1 MCCFVDTIPGVVE
14 CDEGL
19 IPLSHDLNHEFE
31 AVDQPCVAQSSVQG
45 RLRSHSAFWLQELE
59 PSPFVR
65 EVISL
70 LLSMHHL
77 WKKPLGSWWRVAVW
91 CAVHRVPCGMQS
103 TECGNQW

>member
-1 MCCFVDTIPGVVE
+1 MHCIVLCMWYVAVLCMCRFVDTIPGVVE

-31 AVDQPCVAQSSVQG
+31 AVDQPCVAQPSVQG

-65 EVISL
+65 EVIEHGYRIPFIRLPDPVFLQES
-70 LLSMHHL
+70 
-77 WKKPLGSWWRVAVW
+77 
-91 CAVHRVPCGMQS
+91 
-103 TECGNQW
+103 